1 MTHPGKRAFLAQLRT
16 ELDREHFEE
25 RAAIFEFD
33 AGLPR
38 ADAERMARAAVRDNP
53 MPVESP
59 SSTHSLG
66 TVPGLIMVK
75 PVKPSGVVQ
84 QPGLFGR
91 ALDGR
96 DRQG

>member
-1 MTHPGKRAFLAQLRT
+1 MHPGQRALLSQLRT

-38 ADAERMARAAVRDNP
+38 AEAERLARAAVRDNP

-59 SSTHSLG
+59 SAGHSLG

-75 PVKPSGVVQ
+75 PVKPSRVAQ

-96 DRQG
+96 DRQA